1 MTFLSSLKIFY
12 LCFAGALAL
21 ILYLLKKKN
30 LTLNLALRIVAI
42 LLISLALGQPSFEKI
57 EKSLEFT
64 VLVDISDSQQ
74 SEVAQS
80 LLDKLSNFKDIKFN
94 YLPFAA
100 KAAQVTFEKIANH
113 HALKQAWGSLDIGQT
128 NIEEALKTALTLNQ
142 NNLLLISDGQ
152 ETQGNLLDFIKSNSQ
167 VKIYPL
173 IPEVVAD
180 PIKTF
185 KIKNLFAPLVADT
198 EKSVDIRIALANKTQ
213 NSQSGRLEVTHGSK
227 ILYNQNINLAQN
239 SERILTLQSD
249 PSVEGINEVTAKL
262 FPIEKTQQ
270 ASSQTIFISGAQRE
284 RVLLLNGAEED
295 LEPLQASLKKQAFKL
310 DSYTENIP
318 SSLDLNKYTAII
330 LNNISY
336 RQLPQ
341 MLPEKIKNFVS
352 AGGGLISI
360 GGNRSFGLGGYINT
374 EIEEISP
381 LDFIP
386 PQTIKKRLNVAVS
399 LVIDKSRSMAADS
412 KLDFAKEA
420 ANTVIKNLKDDDFIE
435 VIGFDSAPF
444 IVIKMAQLSQVRR
457 SAAERVARLFP
468 AGRTNLLPAMD
479 EARRSLANAQAGRKH
494 AIILTDG
501 KIPDAGPYYTDLV
514 EQMAQSGISVSTVM
528 LGSETDTFLLKEMAK
543 AGFGSFHQTTDP
555 SSLPSIFLKD
565 IKVNTGEKTLKES
578 QEFEVRALRD
588 NLKSTSLLNYPLI
601 RGYVQTKAKPAANLE
616 LLAYA
621 NDRAEPLLASWNY
634 GRGRSIAFT
643 SDANG
648 RWSSNWTNW
657 SLYSTFWSEILE
669 AARSQG
675 SKNLQN
681 KQGKFNLR
689 YYLEGTKL
697 KLDLSIFSE
706 KDAGQ
711 ISAEIIMPNKNL
723 AKVDFTNDAK
733 GHYVATLEQVTAGK
747 YEVTIASGENKMT
760 PVAFNLSGENF
771 GERKSAL
778 NLDLIEKIATITSG
792 KINPSLSDLEK
803 NFNQKKTTKD
813 LSWIFILL
821 GILVLCYE
829 IWRRQ
834 VLRKS

>member
-1 MTFLSSLKIFY
+1 MTFLSSLQTFY
-12 LCFAGALAL
+12 LCFAASLAL
-21 ILYLLKKKN
+21 TLYLFSKKKLTHN
-30 LTLNLALRIVAI
+30 LLLRISAI
-42 LLISLALGQPSFEKI
+42 LLISLALAQPSLEKV

-80 LLDKLSNFKDIKFN
+80 LLDKLSNYQSIKFEF
-94 YLPFAA
+94 LPFAA
-100 KAAQVTFEKIANH
+100 KAAQVTFEKVATH
-113 HALKQAWGSLDIGQT
+113 RALKQAWGSLDIGQT
-128 NIEEALKTALTLNQ
+128 NLEEAVKTALSLNK
-142 NNLLLISDGQ
+142 NNLLLISDAQ
-152 ETQGNLLDFIKSNSQ
+152 ETQGNLLEYIKSNSQ

-173 IPEVVAD
+173 IPEVIAD
-180 PIKTF
+180 PVKTF
-185 KIKNLFAPLVADT
+185 KIKNIFAPLVADT
-198 EKSVDIRIALANKTQ
+198 EKSVDIRIALANKTDKA
-213 NSQSGRLEVTHGSK
+213 QSGRLEVTHGSK
-227 ILYNQNINLAQN
+227 TLYNQNIDLAQN
-239 SERILTLQSD
+239 SETILTLQSD
-249 PSVEGINEVTAKL
+249 PSIEGINEVTAKL
-262 FPIEKTQQ
+262 FPAEKTQET
-270 ASSQTIFISGAQRE
+270 SSQTIYISGAQRE

-295 LEPLQASLKKQAFKL
+295 FEPLQSTLKKQAFKL
-310 DSYTENIP
+310 DSYTESVP
-318 SSLDLNKYTAII
+318 SSLDLSKYSAII
-330 LNNISY
+330 LNNIAY
-336 RQLPQ
+336 RQLPSL
-341 MLPEKIKNFVS
+341 LPEKIKDFVS
-352 AGGGLISI
+352 AGGGLILI

-381 LDFIP
+381 LDFVP

-420 ANTVIKNLKDDDFIE
+420 ATAVIKNLKDDDFIE

-444 IVIKMAQLSQVRR
+444 IVIKMAQLSQVRS

-479 EARRSLANAQAGRKH
+479 EARRSLITAQAGRKH

-543 AGFGSFHQTTDP
+543 AGSGSFHQTTDP

-578 QEFEVRALRD
+578 QEFEVRVLRE

-601 RGYVQTKAKPAANLE
+601 RGYVQTKAKPAAELE

-634 GRGRSIAFT
+634 GKGRSIAFT

-648 RWSSNWTNW
+648 RWSSNWTSW
-657 SLYSTFWSEILE
+657 SLYSSFWSEILE

-675 SKNLQN
+675 SKNSQT
-681 KQGKFNLR
+681 KQGKFSLR

-711 ISAEIIMPNKNL
+711 ISAEVIMPNKNL
-723 AKVDFTNDAK
+723 AKIDFANDAK
-733 GHYVATLEQVTAGK
+733 GHYLATLDQVTAGK
-747 YEVTIASGENKMT
+747 YEVILSSGESKMT

-771 GERKSAL
+771 GEKKLGL

-792 KINPSLSDLEK
+792 KINPTLSDLEK

-821 GILVLCYE
+821 GIFVLCYE

-834 VLRKS
+834 VLRKI